1 MCLHTKKTPACPV
14 VSLTLATEF
23 NEVAVLD
30 LKEWKKGKMRILHL
44 IIDAAT
50 RFTLSA
56 LIYNKHSSTILT
68 KLWLYG
74 LVWVLE
80 YQRKYLET
88 IGGEFANEE
97 YKDMCENLNTDVK
110 HIAADCA
117 WQNGLCEHNHAIID
131 SALTRIVEDNKNIS
145 LEIVLVWAL
154 HAKNCLHM
162 NSEYSSYQFV
172 FGRNP
177 NLPMYYMTNHLH
189 YTEQQLAKHLLN
201 ILTHY
206 IKVDKHLLNQN
217 HQEES
222 VELYTIKFMLK
233 IKFMKQEILF
243 IIKEPKRKN
252 GEGQEK

>member
-1 MCLHTKKTPACPV
+1 MIDKIMTLWIGSGFGIPKK
-14 VSLTLATEF
+14 
-23 NEVAVLD
+23 
-30 LKEWKKGKMRILHL
+30 ILG
-44 IIDAAT
+44 D
-50 RFTLSA
+50 
-56 LIYNKHSSTILT
+56 N
-68 KLWLYG
+68 
-74 LVWVLE
+74 
-80 YQRKYLET
+80 
-88 IGGEFANEE
+88 GGEFANEE
-97 YKDMCENLNTDVK
+97 YKDTCENLNTDVK
-110 HIAADCA
+110 H
-117 WQNGLCEHNHAIID
+117 
-131 SALTRIVEDNKNIS
+131 
-145 LEIVLVWAL
+145 
-154 HAKNCLHM
+154 
-162 NSEYSSYQFV
+162 
-172 FGRNP
+172 NP